1 MKQFIGC
8 DVHKKYSMFVSLDQ
22 AGRASR
28 PVRVSHGG
36 NELDEYL
43 AAVAAGMPV
52 AVETTG
58 HWYWLLD
65 AIEEAGLEPH
75 LAHALAA
82 KRMMVSP
89 NKTDKLDAKGLATLL
104 LNASRAPGIRES
116 ISPV

>member
-36 NELDEYL
+36 NELGEYL
-43 AAVAAGMPV
+43 AGVAAGTRV

-58 HWYWLLD
+58 IGIGCWTRSGLL
-65 AIEEAGLEPH
+65 PRTW
-75 LAHALAA
+75 
-82 KRMMVSP
+82 RMRWRPS
-89 NKTDKLDAKGLATLL
+89 A
-104 LNASRAPGIRES
+104 
-116 ISPV
+116 